1 MIKEQ
6 IDIRMVDLK
15 GQYEQIKPEIDA
27 IIQEVIDN
35 SAFIKGKY
43 VNRFCDNLSKYLDVD
58 HVIPCG
64 NGTDALQL
72 ALMAM
77 EYEPGSEI
85 IMTPFTFV
93 ATVEVICLLGLKP
106 VFVDVEP
113 DSFNLDPTLLEA
125 AITDKTKC
133 IIPVHLFGQA
143 ADMEPIM
150 TIAQKHNL
158 HVIEDTA
165 QSISGYYT
173 FKDGTQRN
181 LGTIGDIG
189 TFSFF
194 PSKNLGCYGD
204 GGAISTSNA
213 DLAYK
218 MNLYANHG
226 SLKKYHYDS
235 VGINSRLDGIQAGI
249 LDVKLG
255 HLNTYV
261 ENRVTAADRY
271 DLLLKDIP
279 EIGLPKRYDNRNHVF
294 HQYTIKVPHRDKPQS
309 YLKSKGIPTGVYYPS
324 PLHKQGVYDKYVSE
338 GQPFPVTE
346 KLCAEVLSLP
356 MHTELNMEQ
365 QTFIAQ
371 AIKEGL
377 ASV

>member
-1 MIKEQ
+1 MIEEK

-15 GQYEQIKPEIDA
+15 GQYDRIKPEVDA
-27 IIQEVIDN
+27 IIQNVIDD

-43 VNRFCDNLSKYLDVD
+43 VKGFCSNLSTYLGVD

-85 IMTPFTFV
+85 ITTPFTFV

-106 VFVDVEP
+106 VFVDVKP
-113 DSFNLDPTLLEA
+113 DSFNLDPQLIEA
-125 AITDKTKC
+125 AITDKTRC
-133 IIPVHLFGQA
+133 IIPVHLFGQS

-158 HVIEDTA
+158 NVIEDNA
-165 QSISGYYT
+165 QSISGHYR
-173 FKDGTQRN
+173 FSDGSTKN

-204 GGAISTSNA
+204 GGAICTSDA
-213 DLAYK
+213 DLAHK
-218 MNLYANHG
+218 LHLYANHG

-235 VGINSRLDGIQAGI
+235 IGINSRLDGIQAGI
-249 LDVKLG
+249 LDVKLR
-255 HLNTYV
+255 HLDDYV
-261 ENRVTAADRY
+261 KRRVQAADIY
-271 DLLLKDIP
+271 DKLLKDVPGVI
-279 EIGLPKRYDNRNHVF
+279 LPKRMENRNHVF
-294 HQYTIKVPHRDKPQS
+294 HQYTIKIKNRDSIKAF
-309 YLKSKGIPTGVYYPS
+309 LTTHGIPTGVYYPS
-324 PLHKQGVYDKYVSE
+324 PLHMQGIYSE
-338 GQPFPVTE
+338 YAPTHKLSVTE
-346 KLCAEVLSLP
+346 QLCDEVLSLP
-356 MHTELNMEQ
+356 MHTELNLEQ
-365 QTFIAQ
+365 QTFIIDM
-371 AIKEGL
+371 IKEGL
-377 ASV
+377 TTS

>member
-1 MIKEQ
+1 MISEKL
-6 IDIRMVDLK
+6 DIRMVDLK
-15 GQYEQIKPEIDA
+15 GQYDHIKSEIDT

-43 VNRFCDNLSKYLDVD
+43 VKDFTANLAKYLDVE

-85 IMTPFTFV
+85 ITTPFTFV

-113 DSFNLDPTLLEA
+113 DSFNLDPALIEA
-125 AITDKTKC
+125 AITEKTKC

-143 ADMEPIM
+143 AEMEPIM
-150 TIAQKHNL
+150 KIADKHNL

-165 QSISGYYT
+165 QSISGQYT
-173 FKDGTQRN
+173 FADGTTQN
-181 LGTIGDIG
+181 LGTIGDVG

-204 GGAISTSNA
+204 GGAICTSDP

-226 SLKKYHYDS
+226 SMKKYHYDS
-235 VGINSRLDGIQAGI
+235 IGINSRLDGIQAGI
-249 LDVKLG
+249 LDVKLR
-255 HLNTYV
+255 HLDDYV
-261 ENRVTAADRY
+261 VQRVQAANRY
-271 DLLLKDIP
+271 DTLLKDMP
-279 EIGLPKRYDNRNHVF
+279 EVILPNRYSNRNHVF
-294 HQYTIKVPHRDKPQS
+294 HQYTIRINHRDKVQS

-324 PLHKQGVYDKYVSE
+324 PLHKQGIYAEFAPQNPMS
-338 GQPFPVTE
+338 VTE
-346 KLCAEVLSLP
+346 QLCKEVLSLP
-356 MHTELNMEQ
+356 MHTELNLEQ
-365 QTFIAQ
+365 QTFIVDM
-371 AIKEGL
+371 IKEGL
-377 ASV
+377 ASA